1 MKEAAVERGCLH
13 PTTSKIGCLAVLL
26 ADRVLLADKT
36 PPFAFGSHHLSK
48 KLIST
53 YASHRRKSFISP
65 HCFPLLSWTVFIK
78 MVCSAAGAPAVV
90 GCRQRKAVPSGCLT
104 RSMVVKLT
112 EVHVGES
119 CSRVW
124 EASASSS

>member
-48 KLIST
+48 KLILT
-53 YASHRRKSFISP
+53 YASHRRKSFNQSP
-65 HCFPLLSWTVFIK
+65 SLNP
-78 MVCSAAGAPAVV
+78 
-90 GCRQRKAVPSGCLT
+90 RSGRERT
-104 RSMVVKLT
+104 S
-112 EVHVGES
+112 G
-119 CSRVW
+119 
-124 EASASSS
+124 

>member
-13 PTTSKIGCLAVLL
+13 PTMSKIGCLAVLL

-48 KLIST
+48 KLILT

-90 GCRQRKAVPSGCLT
+90 GCRQRKAVPSGCQFPFADGLT
-104 RSMVVKLT
+104 ALSRPLRLL
-112 EVHVGES
+112 
-119 CSRVW
+119 CSLPTW
-124 EASASSS
+124 

>member
-48 KLIST
+48 KLILT

-90 GCRQRKAVPSGCLT
+90 GCRQRKAVPSGCQFPFADGLT
-104 RSMVVKLT
+104 ALSRPLRLL
-112 EVHVGES
+112 
-119 CSRVW
+119 CSLPTW
-124 EASASSS
+124 